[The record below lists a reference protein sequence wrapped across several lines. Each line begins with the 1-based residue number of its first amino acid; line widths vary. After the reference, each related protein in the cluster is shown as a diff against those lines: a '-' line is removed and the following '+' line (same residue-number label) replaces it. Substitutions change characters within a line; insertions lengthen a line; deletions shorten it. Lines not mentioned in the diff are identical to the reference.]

1 MSLHLRS
8 ETRLTLEAAAGWA
21 RAACLASFGS
31 SEQGAPPFVLF
42 LFARQVSSLAR
53 TGEKYLYTDIALP
66 FARQIYPYFR
76 LPAIYTLNTCAMC
89 IER

>member
-1 MSLHLRS
+1 MGTCGLLGELWEQRTRGSPFCALPLRS
-8 ETRLTLEAAAGWA
+8 PGKQPCTYRGKI
-21 RAACLASFGS
+21 
-31 SEQGAPPFVLF
+31 PV
-42 LFARQVSSLAR
+42 
-53 TGEKYLYTDIALP
+53 YLYTDIALP